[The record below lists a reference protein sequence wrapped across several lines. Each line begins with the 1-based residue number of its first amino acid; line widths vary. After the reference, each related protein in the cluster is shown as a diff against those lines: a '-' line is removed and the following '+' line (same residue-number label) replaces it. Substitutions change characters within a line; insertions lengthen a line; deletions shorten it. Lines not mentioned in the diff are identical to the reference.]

1 MGRIAGVTAEQTR
14 ERILA
19 AATHLFAER
28 GFDGVRMRD
37 LSIEAQANVATIAYH
52 FGDKRGLYEAVV
64 DEMYDGLRSF
74 GDQLEIDPT
83 GDPVAD
89 LLGAA
94 WAFANAHRDALRVV
108 HRVLV
113 QTGGADPRV
122 ADEWLGG
129 RVDAYTARLVSWF
142 GLAEDAAR
150 LMLVSLQF
158 LVARYVLSNTGER
171 CRLMRT
177 DDPEEADARIVA
189 HLVDLSK
196 QMLVG
201 QPSG

>member
-14 ERILA
+14 GRILT
-19 AATHLFAER
+19 AATQLFAER

-37 LSIEAQANVATIAYH
+37 LSAEAGANVATIAYH
-52 FGDKRGLYEAVV
+52 FGDKRGIYEAVV
-64 DEMYDGLRSF
+64 DQMYDGLSSL
-74 GDQLEIDPT
+74 GEQLEIDPT
-83 GDPVAD
+83 GDPLAD

-94 WAFANAHRDALRVV
+94 WAFANQHRDALRVV

-113 QTGGADPRV
+113 QTGGADPRI
-122 ADEWLGG
+122 ADEWIGG
-129 RVDAYTARLVSWF
+129 RVDSYTARLVTWF
-142 GLAEDAAR
+142 GLPEEEAR
-150 LMLVSLQF
+150 LALISLQF
-158 LVARYVLSNTGER
+158 LLARYVLSNAEER

-177 DDPEEADARIVA
+177 DDPEQADVRIVA

-196 QMLVG
+196 RMLI